1 MDLWLK
7 PNGYLSHQI
16 DFKSHGY
23 SNLWNGHFLY
33 SKLLWKL
40 ITGKRHYRLNRM
52 PFSYHMNILEKY
64 GFKVIFKK
72 TVKTKSEIK
81 NKHLPT
87 YYKKI
92 VGDEDLITSGVF
104 FQATKIVSLK

>member
-1 MDLWLK
+1 MTK
-7 PNGYLSHQI
+7 IS
-16 DFKSHGY
+16 KSAKSKTKVATK
-23 SNLWNGHFLY
+23 SNVKN
-33 SKLLWKL
+33 
-40 ITGKRHYRLNRM
+40 TA
-52 PFSYHMNILEKY
+52 P
-64 GFKVIFKK
+64 KK